1 MIGWVNHN
9 HNLIVLDQQ
18 RDGSIAGASGGK
30 DDSRELW
37 VLLSPDVRD
46 NTKSDHLM
54 WQENSSTQFL
64 FSASSFFHLS

>member
-54 WQENSSTQFL
+54 
-64 FSASSFFHLS
+64 